1 MKILVAEDDK
11 DIANSYCDLFKVNNH
26 DVLVT
31 NDGNECVLTYARA
44 MEIALASRKNAD
56 GPVMPFDVVI
66 LDYKMPYKTGL
77 EVAKEILS
85 LNPDQRIIFVSAY
98 VKDALEDSVR
108 RLRHAIEL
116 VEKPFEPKAL
126 IEKIEDVKVFQALKQ
141 INEGLQNI
149 VDLDLDESQQHDLIA
164 NLRRVL
170 KGKAF

>member
-1 MKILVAEDDK
+1 VKILVAEDDN
-11 DIANSYCDLFKVNNH
+11 DIAKSYRDLFKVNNH

-31 NDGNECVLTYARA
+31 DNGNECILTYARA
-44 MEIALASRKNAD
+44 MEIALASRKNGD
-56 GPVMPFDVVI
+56 GQVMPFDVVI

-77 EVAKEILS
+77 EVAKEILA
-85 LNPDQRIIFVSAY
+85 LNPNQRIIFVSAY

-126 IEKIEDVKVFQALKQ
+126 MEKVEDTKVFQALKQ
-141 INEGLQNI
+141 INEGLQQI
-149 VDLDLDESQQHDLIA
+149 VDLDLDDSQQQDLIA